1 MSLLR
6 GHRRFTGAPIVIGAL
21 ALLPVSAR
29 AQVRCETTVTGSAE
43 AGGESWAPPLGR
55 LVTLHADGISL
66 REALARLESSARIRI
81 TYSAD
86 GLPLKRTVCIAGDS
100 VRVGDL
106 LTALLRGLAVAP
118 VSAGDDLVV
127 LAAIRPRPAAP
138 APVARPDS
146 VVPLEPV
153 IVDAPATDPAR
164 RELPVV
170 PGVLESFQLTEQS
183 GSLAD
188 AMNGAIPGVWIWNA
202 SSSGLLTQY
211 ASVRGATSFGMSAPK
226 VYIDGI
232 EVANP
237 YLLTR
242 IPADAIERIEVIRGP
257 QGAALYG
264 ADAISGVTN
273 IVTRH
278 GAFERGAPRFRIR
291 SRFGLSST
299 DYPAGSSLAQD
310 HNLALQIGSDQRSA
324 ALNLSVG
331 TEGDF
336 IPGASSRHIGADG
349 SLRFVGANSLIT
361 GTLHYA
367 DERTRSPLSP
377 VLSDSVAGLSSLV
390 SGGAGP
396 AASTKPLD
404 LHQFTAGARA
414 SWATG
419 DHWTHTAVAGVDG
432 YALSGEVSGFS
443 AILSPADSALRAA
456 GAGAVRGT
464 VRMSSTASGAIG
476 GGARGAFTFAA
487 EHTMLR
493 QFTDGAQAP
502 PGTSRSSTGISAQA
516 DVALHDRFFL
526 TGGLRLEH
534 NGTLESSGIAALPMA
549 GGSWIASSG
558 PVGLKFRGAYGRGIR
573 WPDLTAPQGY
583 WEDLHEHL
591 EHIQLGPEMQS
602 GVEGGVDVTLGR
614 SLLLQVTRFDQTAS
628 GLVQRVAIANG
639 PQGGQN
645 AGAEYGRQGE
655 EGYGWGL
662 ASTIQ
667 SVGVITNRGWEM
679 EASVRRGP
687 LSLTGNLSLVDSRVR
702 QLADGYT
709 GDLQVGDRVLAV
721 PARIWGLSAAWTAT
735 RWSLSLGAAAA
746 NDWINYDRIA
756 LARASSADTT
766 GASVVGTEL
775 RSFWRKYDGVPRLRA
790 TFTRDLGRGLALV
803 LSGEN
808 LLDRQI
814 GEPDNITVLPG
825 RTLTLGFRASF

>member
-1 MSLLR
+1 MNLLR
-6 GHRRFTGAPIVIGAL
+6 GHGRFASAPILIGAL
-21 ALLPVSAR
+21 AVLPLSAR
-29 AQVRCETTVTGSAE
+29 AQVRCETRVTGPVE
-43 AGGESWAPPLGR
+43 ARGESWAPPLGR
-55 LVTLHADGISL
+55 FVTLRANGISL
-66 REALARLESSARIRI
+66 QEALTRVSASAGVRI

-86 GLPLKRTVCIAGDS
+86 RLPLDRQVCIASDS
-100 VRVGDL
+100 ARVGDL
-106 LTALLRGLAVAP
+106 LVALLRGLAFEP

-127 LAAIRPRPAAP
+127 LAPVRTRPALP
-138 APVARPDS
+138 STVARPDS

-153 IVDAPATDPAR
+153 IVEAPATDPAR

-170 PGVLESFQLTEQS
+170 PGVLESFQLAQQSS

-188 AMNGAIPGVWIWNA
+188 ALNGTIPGVWIWNA
-202 SSSGLLTQY
+202 STSGLMTQY

-242 IPADAIERIEVIRGP
+242 IPADAIDRIEVIRGP

-273 IVTRH
+273 IFTRQ
-278 GAFERGAPRFRIR
+278 GAFDAGAPRFRIR

-299 DYPAGSSLAQD
+299 DYPAGASLAQD
-310 HNLALQIGSDQRSA
+310 HNLGVQLGSEHRSA
-324 ALNLSVG
+324 ALDLSVG

-336 IPGASSRHIGADG
+336 IPGASSRHVGANG
-349 SLRFVGANSLIT
+349 SLRFVGTNSLIT
-361 GTLHYA
+361 GTLRYS
-367 DERTRSPLSP
+367 DEWTRTPLSP
-377 VLSDSVAGLSSLV
+377 VLSDSVAGFSALTAG
-390 SGGAGP
+390 GGAGP
-396 AASTKPLD
+396 TTTRPLD
-404 LHQFTAGARA
+404 LQQFTAGMRA
-414 SWATG
+414 AWSTG
-419 DHWTHTAVAGVDG
+419 NHWTHTAVAGVDG
-432 YALSGEVSGFS
+432 YALSGDVSGFS

-464 VRMSSTASGAIG
+464 VRLSSTASVALGA
-476 GGARGAFTFAA
+476 GARGAFTFAA
-487 EHTMLR
+487 EHTLLQ

-502 PGTSRSSTGISAQA
+502 PGTSRNSTGFSMQA
-516 DVALHDRFFL
+516 DVALRDRLFL

-534 NGTLESSGIAALPMA
+534 NGTLESSGIAALPML
-549 GGSWIASSG
+549 GGSWIASAG
-558 PVGLKFRGAYGRGIR
+558 PVGLKLRTAYGRGIR

-591 EHIQLGPEMQS
+591 EHIQLGPEMQT
-602 GVEGGVDVTLGR
+602 GIEGGVDVTLGR
-614 SLLLQVTRFDQTAS
+614 ALLLQVTRFDQTAS
-628 GLVQRVAIANG
+628 GLVQRVAVANG
-639 PQGGQN
+639 PPSGTPGT
-645 AGAEYGRQGE
+645 GYGNQGE
-655 EGYGWGL
+655 AGYGYGL

-679 EASVRRGP
+679 QASVRRRQ
-687 LSLTGNLSLVDSRVR
+687 LSVTGNLSLVDSRVR
-702 QLADGYT
+702 QLAAGYT

-721 PARIWGLSAAWTAT
+721 PARIWGLTAAWTSA

-766 GASVVGTEL
+766 GTSVVGSEL
-775 RSFWRKYDGVPRLRA
+775 RAFWRKYDGVPRLRA
-790 TFTRDLGRGLALV
+790 TFTRDLGGGLALV

-825 RTLTLGFRASF
+825 RTLTLGFRANF